1 MTTPCIAHRTELAKK
16 ISNESESIFTSLATK
31 TVRSIRLK
39 LTKPENVVGF
49 YGVGFEKLE
58 FAAETLPAMKI
69 GYHENV
75 VTLKDHALFSFLVVF
90 LSNAL
95 SET

>member
-1 MTTPCIAHRTELAKK
+1 M
-16 ISNESESIFTSLATK
+16 
-31 TVRSIRLK
+31 
-39 LTKPENVVGF
+39 VGF